1 MGKGFLP
8 GIFRY
13 MIEEY
18 KASKTRYKDLR
29 FLINS
34 IYVKL
39 DIFYRHNS
47 KQAACND

>member
-18 KASKTRYKDLR
+18 KACKVRYKDLR

-39 DIFYRHNS
+39 DGFYKLKRS
-47 KQAACND
+47 FVET